1 MSNEQYAV
9 MRIPF
14 RFDAIVVLLRVCASC
29 VTKASSPVRGV
40 LNGLFLVLI
49 FRDFIDSVI
58 VTLESTVRFVCY
70 FLECHALVQYECYL
84 KCEFEALNVI

>member
-29 VTKASSPVRGV
+29 VTKASSPVVGCVERTV
-40 LNGLFLVLI
+40 LGL
-49 FRDFIDSVI
+49 DFS
-58 VTLESTVRFVCY
+58 
-70 FLECHALVQYECYL
+70 
-84 KCEFEALNVI
+84 